1 MSENEKLLNF
11 SLFRF
16 IRAFYSPL
24 GTLQVKMSF
33 KNKLWC
39 VVWRRVNKKI
49 AATTAAASGEDFEQ
63 ARKVQESTFQENF
76 LLSDTGR
83 CFASERYF
91 LSSATGSH
99 RLITTIL
106 STALSSTDYGAS
118 SAKLE
123 GSPSK
128 LRSIIQHC
136 SFYGRFLII
145 KINKKD

>member
-11 SLFRF
+11 PFFHF
-16 IRAFYSPL
+16 IRAFSPL

-33 KNKLWC
+33 KNKLRC

-49 AATTAAASGEDFEQ
+49 AATAAVYKEGFEQ
-63 ARKVQESTFQENF
+63 ARKVQKSTSKRNF
-76 LLSDTGR
+76 LLRDTGR
-83 CFASERYF
+83 CSASERYF

-106 STALSSTDYGAS
+106 STTLSSTDYGVP

-136 SFYGRFLII
+136 SFYGRILII